1 MSDQNTMSDP
11 TELVLRDGCKTVI
24 AIMLNERWRQGW
36 VLDRIID
43 HGVEN
48 TVIYYFKKLS

>member
-11 TELVLRDGCKTVI
+11 TELVVRDGSKKVI

-48 TVIYYFKKLS
+48 KVIYYFKKLS